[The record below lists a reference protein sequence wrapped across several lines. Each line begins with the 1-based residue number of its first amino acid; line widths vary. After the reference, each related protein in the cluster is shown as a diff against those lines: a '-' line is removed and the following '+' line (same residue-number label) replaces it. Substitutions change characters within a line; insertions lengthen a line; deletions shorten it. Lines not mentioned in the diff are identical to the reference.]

1 VSENVDHKGSPE
13 SPAPGNGQKK
23 LRESDAVGHALRTV
37 YQQAIEE
44 PVPPEILDLLA
55 RLR

>member
-1 VSENVDHKGSPE
+1 VNAGQMGKAEL
-13 SPAPGNGQKK
+13 PAPVSANSKQ
-23 LRESDAVGHALRTV
+23 RDPDAVGHALRTV